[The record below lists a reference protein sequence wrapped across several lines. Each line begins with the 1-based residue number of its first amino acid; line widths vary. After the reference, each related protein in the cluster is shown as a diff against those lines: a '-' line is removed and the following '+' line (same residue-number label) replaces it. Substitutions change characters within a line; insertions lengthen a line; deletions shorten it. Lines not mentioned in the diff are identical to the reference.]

1 LGTKREPTLIDA
13 MDSNTNALAAE
24 GVMGS
29 VQPSREHRADIAF
42 GWPLLQQVVEL
53 GIGSAMVV
61 RERDVI
67 AVEATESTASLI
79 ERAGSLCRTKGWVL
93 LKTSGPTRDP
103 DPEHPVIDVETVQ
116 AMARA
121 GGGCLALGAGRVRLD
136 DEAGVLEAAAKAK
149 VSVVGVGEQL

>member
-1 LGTKREPTLIDA
+1 LIDRT
-13 MDSNTNALAAE
+13 DSTPKKPVAE

-29 VQPSREHRADIAF
+29 VQPNREHLADIAF

-67 AVEATESTASLI
+67 AVEATESTTSLI

-103 DPEHPVIDVETVQ
+103 GAEHPSIDVDTVR
-116 AMARA
+116 AIARA
-121 GGGCLALGAGRVRLD
+121 GGGCLALGAGRVTLADAAR
-136 DEAGVLEAAAKAK
+136 VLEAAAKVK
-149 VSVVGVGEQL
+149 VAVVGVGQNP

>member
-1 LGTKREPTLIDA
+1 LIDTT
-13 MDSNTNALAAE
+13 DSTPKKPVAE
-24 GVMGS
+24 GVVGS
-29 VQPSREHRADIAF
+29 VQPSREHLADIAF
-42 GWPLLQQVVEL
+42 GWPLLQQVVEM

-79 ERAGSLCRTKGWVL
+79 ERAASLCRTKGWVL

-103 DPEHPVIDVETVQ
+103 DREHPAIDVETVR

-121 GGGCLALGAGRVRLD
+121 GGGCLALGAGHVRLD
-136 DEAGVLEAAAKAK
+136 DEARVLEAAAKAK
-149 VSVVGVGEQL
+149 VAVVGVGENP